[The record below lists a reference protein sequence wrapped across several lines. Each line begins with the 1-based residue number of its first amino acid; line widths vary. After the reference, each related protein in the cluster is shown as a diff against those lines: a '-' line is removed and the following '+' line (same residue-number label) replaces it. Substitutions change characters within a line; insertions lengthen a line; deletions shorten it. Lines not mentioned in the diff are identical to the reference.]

1 MRQWVISVPKRL
13 RSILADRP
21 QAVTA
26 LSRIFLEEIERLLCH
41 AADVPTDSDA
51 AGQARPRLGAVSF
64 QHRFGSALNQH
75 VHLHACV
82 TDGVFAR
89 RVEGNGVTFHAA
101 RPLTASD
108 LATVT
113 QRVRLRLVRWFRR
126 KGFLSR
132 EAAADMLTWQHSGF
146 SVDASVRISLAD
158 RDVPGYFQSLE
169 HLLRYCARPAF
180 ALDRLLVVPGTGNSP
195 ERVRYILPRHKRG
208 NWVGPGRTRKSSRP
222 GASGVIE
229 LTPFEFL
236 DRLAALI
243 PPPRRHRHR
252 YHGVFAPNHL
262 LRQAVTAL
270 AVGNIGKQRDAN
282 AVEHDGVS
290 DAAGSGCC
298 GSAGTI
304 DTKPCHHDTSR
315 IAWAKLLAR
324 VGEAFPLTCPNCG
337 GDIRLISFITAP
349 GPIRKIL
356 THLGEPLEP
365 PHVSPARGPPVDWS
379 ELAQSQG
386 AGEFEQPS
394 PDDLPMIDILHR

>member
-1 MRQWVISVPKRL
+1 MRV
-13 RSILADRP
+13 
-21 QAVTA
+21 
-26 LSRIFLEEIERLLCH
+26 
-41 AADVPTDSDA
+41 A
-51 AGQARPRLGAVSF
+51 AGGDVA
-64 QHRFGSALNQH
+64 
-75 VHLHACV
+75 
-82 TDGVFAR
+82 
-89 RVEGNGVTFHAA
+89 FHPA
-101 RPLTASD
+101 RPLSSAD

-132 EAAADMLTWQHSGF
+132 EAAADMLTWQHSRF

-158 RDVPGYFQSLE
+158 RDVPEYFQSLE

-180 ALDRLLVVPGTGNSP
+180 ALDRLSVVPGIGHRP
-195 ERVRYILPRHKRG
+195 ERIRYTLPRHKRG
-208 NWVGPGRTRKSSRP
+208 NWVGPGRTRKSTRP
-222 GASGVIE
+222 WASGVIE
-229 LTPFEFL
+229 LTPLEFL

-252 YHGVFAPNHL
+252 YHGVFAPNHP

-270 AVGNIGKQRDAN
+270 AVGNIGKQRDAK

-298 GSAGTI
+298 GSTAPVDG
-304 DTKPCHHDTSR
+304 KSCHHDTSR

-324 VGEAFPLTCPNCG
+324 VGEEFPLTCPNCG
-337 GDIRLISFITAP
+337 GDIRLISFITDL

-356 THLGEPLEP
+356 THLGEPLDP
-365 PHVSPARGPPVDWS
+365 PRVSPARGPPVDWG

-386 AGEFEQPS
+386 AGEFEQLS
-394 PDDLPMIDILHR
+394 PDDLPMIDIHHR

>member
-1 MRQWVISVPKRL
+1 MP
-13 RSILADRP
+13 
-21 QAVTA
+21 
-26 LSRIFLEEIERLLCH
+26 F
-41 AADVPTDSDA
+41 
-51 AGQARPRLGAVSF
+51 
-64 QHRFGSALNQH
+64 
-75 VHLHACV
+75 
-82 TDGVFAR
+82 
-89 RVEGNGVTFHAA
+89 
-101 RPLTASD
+101 
-108 LATVT
+108 
-113 QRVRLRLVRWFRR
+113 
-126 KGFLSR
+126 
-132 EAAADMLTWQHSGF
+132 
-146 SVDASVRISLAD
+146 AD

-180 ALDRLLVVPGTGNSP
+180 ALDRLSVVPGTGHSP

-208 NWVGPGRTRKSSRP
+208 NWVGPGRTRKSSQP

-252 YHGVFAPNHL
+252 YHGVFAPNHP

-270 AVGNIGKQRDAN
+270 AIGNIGEQRDAKTG
-282 AVEHDGVS
+282 EHAGVS

-324 VGEAFPLTCPNCG
+324 LGEEFPLTCPNCG
-337 GDIRLISFITAP
+337 GDIRLISFITNP

-356 THLGEPLEP
+356 THLGEPLDP
-365 PHVSPARGPPVDWS
+365 PRVSAARGPPIDWG
-379 ELAQSQG
+379 ELVQSHG
-386 AGEFEQPS
+386 DGEFEQPS
-394 PDDLPMIDILHR
+394 PDDLPMIDIHHR

>member
-1 MRQWVISVPKRL
+1 MRQWVISAPKRL
-13 RSILADRP
+13 RGILADHP
-21 QAVTA
+21 QAVTT

-41 AADVPTDSDA
+41 AADLPTARDA

-82 TDGVFAR
+82 NDGVFERSAA
-89 RVEGNGVTFHAA
+89 GGGVTFHTP

-108 LATVT
+108 LSSVT

-132 EAAADMLTWQHSGF
+132 KASADMLTWQHSGF

-158 RDVPGYFQSLE
+158 RGVPGYFQSLE

-180 ALDRLLVVPGTGNSP
+180 ALDRLSVVPGTSHRR
-195 ERVRYILPRHKRG
+195 ERIRYTLPRHKRG
-208 NWVGPGRTRKSSRP
+208 NWVGPGRTRKSTRP
-222 GASGVIE
+222 AASGVIE

-252 YHGVFAPNHL
+252 YHGVFAPNHP
-262 LRQAVTAL
+262 LRPAVTAL
-270 AVGNIGKQRDAN
+270 AIGNIGKQRDAKTG
-282 AVEHDGVS
+282 EHAGVL
-290 DAAGSGCC
+290 ATAGSGCC
-298 GSAGTI
+298 GSAVTVDG
-304 DTKPCHHDTSR
+304 KSCHHDTSR

-324 VGEAFPLTCPNCG
+324 VGEEFPLACPNCG
-337 GDIRLISFITAP
+337 GDIRLISFITDL
-349 GPIRKIL
+349 GPIRKFL
-356 THLGEPLEP
+356 THLGEPLDP
-365 PHVSPARGPPVDWS
+365 PRESPARGPLVDWA
-379 ELAQSQG
+379 ELVQSQG
-386 AGEFEQPS
+386 AGEFEQAS
-394 PDDLPMIDILHR
+394 PDDLPMIDIHHR

>member
-13 RSILADRP
+13 RGILADRP
-21 QAVTA
+21 QAVTT

-41 AADVPTDSDA
+41 AADLPTARDA

-82 TDGVFAR
+82 TDGVFKQRAA
-89 RVEGNGVTFHAA
+89 GGGVTFHAA
-101 RPLTASD
+101 RPLTASE
-108 LATVT
+108 LTAVT

-132 EAAADMLTWQHSGF
+132 EAAAHMLIWQHSGF

-180 ALDRLLVVPGTGNSP
+180 ALDRLSVVPGTGNSP
-195 ERVRYILPRHKRG
+195 EQIRYTLPRHKRG
-208 NWVGPGRTRKSSRP
+208 SWVGPGRSRRSTRP
-222 GASGVIE
+222 GAGGVIE

-252 YHGVFAPNHL
+252 YHGVFAPNHP

-290 DAAGSGCC
+290 DTAGSGCC

-304 DTKPCHHDTSR
+304 DAKPCHHDTSR
-315 IAWAKLLAR
+315 IAWAKLLSR

-337 GDIRLISFITAP
+337 GDIRLISFITDSE
-349 GPIRKIL
+349 PIRKIL
-356 THLGEPLEP
+356 THLGEPLGP
-365 PHVSPARGPPVDWS
+365 PRVSPARGPPVDWG
-379 ELAQSQG
+379 ELVQSHG
-386 AGEFEQPS
+386 DGEFEQPS
-394 PDDLPMIDILHR
+394 PDDLPMIDIHHR